1 MFPQDFVW
9 GVAASA
15 YQTEG
20 TDPADGRGRCIWDT
34 YVDAGKARD
43 GADAYTACDF
53 MHRYKDDIAL
63 MGQMGIRAFRF
74 SVSWSRIMPH
84 GRGQVNEDAIR
95 MYRDMIAE
103 MRRHNIEPW
112 LTLYH

>member
-1 MFPQDFVW
+1 MFPKDFVW

-20 TDPADGRGRCIWDT
+20 TDPKDGRGRCIWDA
-34 YVDAGKARD
+34 YVDAGKAKG

-74 SVSWSRIMPH
+74 SVSWSLSPSTSRNALW
-84 GRGQVNEDAIR
+84 GWAISPG
-95 MYRDMIAE
+95 YRLRPCVCA
-103 MRRHNIEPW
+103 
-112 LTLYH
+112 